1 MKNQSSKM
9 GEYSI
14 KRNANND
21 NLYQINKYDTS
32 RIKKL
37 EEKYYKEIQMT
48 IEMLSDVY
56 SEARG
61 GKNEIFLQNEMQ
73 MKL

>member
-1 MKNQSSKM
+1 M

-73 MKL
+73 MKQ

>member
-1 MKNQSSKM
+1 M